1 MKETRTVGVSKTVG
15 AGAETKKAVERVAV
29 QEEVIEYEASD
40 DPRTEESAV
49 LEAEADAPEEAV
61 NKVIVGDDLAVV
73 NRHVGREH
81 VLEYFDGFV
90 SACLL
95 PNSVMAFANRTRNRI
110 LSGGN
115 FLECVAHLV
124 PCRFFAS

>member
-29 QEEVIEYEASD
+29 QEEVIEYEVSD

-73 NRHVGREH
+73 NRHLGCQLRSRRRDVG
-81 VLEYFDGFV
+81 DGGYGVAGTKYLIF
-90 SACLL
+90 CLGL
-95 PNSVMAFANRTRNRI
+95 SV
-110 LSGGN
+110 
-115 FLECVAHLV
+115 
-124 PCRFFAS
+124 